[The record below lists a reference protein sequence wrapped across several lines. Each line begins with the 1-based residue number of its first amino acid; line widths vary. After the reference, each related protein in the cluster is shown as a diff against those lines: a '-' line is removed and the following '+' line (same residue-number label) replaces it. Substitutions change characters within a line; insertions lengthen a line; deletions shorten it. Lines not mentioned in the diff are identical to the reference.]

1 MNLSLARFVCVAI
14 VGLLSALAGA
24 FSLSA
29 AETAEQIVA
38 GAKKEGDECNRKGRK
53 NIGAGFNPAPTSHDL

>member
-1 MNLSLARFVCVAI
+1 VAI

-38 GAKKEGDECNRKGRK
+38 GAKKEGDEGNREGRK
-53 NIGAGFNPAPTSHDL
+53 KNVGAGFQTRPYFA